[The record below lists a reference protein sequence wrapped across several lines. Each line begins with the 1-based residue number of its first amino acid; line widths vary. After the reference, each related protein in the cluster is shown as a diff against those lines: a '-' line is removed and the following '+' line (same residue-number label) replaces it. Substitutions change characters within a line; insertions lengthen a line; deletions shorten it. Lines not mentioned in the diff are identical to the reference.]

1 MNETVKFWVEELGNP
16 TKEEIKMEIEEVKET
31 IKNEKTWALT
41 DNIHYQNI
49 EILEEYLEVLEDM
62 LNN

>member
-1 MNETVKFWVEELGNP
+1 MNETVKIWVEELGNP
-16 TKEEIKMEIEEVKET
+16 TKKEIKMEIEEVKET

-41 DNIHYQNI
+41 NDIHYQNI
-49 EILEEYLEVLEDM
+49 ETLEEYLEVLEDM